1 MSGAANQGAYGQSGM
16 GQSGFGQ
23 GPWANRREGRFPG
36 GDGARFGG
44 QGWADDYFGLWSIS
58 RPLLIA
64 ATITGFIIWWPV
76 GLALLFVAIW
86 NKKVGRYM
94 FGRERAGQGF
104 AGCGGWAGRK
114 GGWGV
119 RGSQSSGNQAFDEY
133 RADTLRRL
141 EEEQGEFAQF
151 LDRLRFAKD
160 KAEFDQFM
168 AERRPRPPQS
178 DADRTPEG

>member
-1 MSGAANQGAYGQSGM
+1 M
-16 GQSGFGQ
+16 GQGSWGGRRGG
-23 GPWANRREGRFPG
+23 GPGDG
-36 GDGARFGG
+36 GDRYGG
-44 QGWADDYFGLWSIS
+44 PAWTRDYFEMWSIS

-64 ATITGFIIWWPV
+64 MTITGFIIWWPV
-76 GLALLFVAIW
+76 GLALLFLAIW
-86 NKKVGRYM
+86 NKKMGRWM

-104 AGCGGWAGRK
+104 AGCGGWAGPK
-114 GGWGV
+114 GGMGM

-168 AERRPRPPQS
+168 AERRPRPPQAEPGQS
-178 DADRTPEG
+178 SES

>member
-1 MSGAANQGAYGQSGM
+1 MSGAANQGAYGQSG
-16 GQSGFGQ
+16 GQTGFGQ
-23 GPWANRREGRFPG
+23 GPWGGRRGRPP
-36 GDGARFGG
+36 GDGGRFGG
-44 QGWADDYFGLWSIS
+44 PGWADDYFALWSIS

-76 GLALLFVAIW
+76 GLALLFVSIW
-86 NKKVGRYM
+86 NKKVGRFM

-104 AGCGGWAGRK
+104 GGCGGWAGRK
-114 GGWGV
+114 GWSM

-168 AERRPRPPQS
+168 SERRPRPPQS
-178 DADRTPEG
+178 ESDRAHEG